1 MKQQTKRLLKSLCM
15 AVGVV
20 LLSAVDPLAGYATE
34 RTIDIK
40 HLGEGQSIVRVDAQ
54 AKYLLLPVEES
65 SPESKLY
72 MIVDND
78 VVRTFNVRLA
88 VNKVDYFVPV
98 DLSGYA
104 DKHISFNFQ
113 LAPESA
119 LCWKEMKLS
128 DQFDSSNRE
137 KFRPAYHFSPAWG
150 WMNDPNGMVYKD
162 GEYHLF
168 YQYNP
173 YGSMW
178 GNMHWGHA
186 ISKDLIHWEHQPVA
200 IAPDALGTIFSGSC
214 VVDKDNTAGF
224 GAGAIVAF
232 YTSASDRQV
241 QSMAY
246 SLDNGRTFKKYDRNP
261 ILTSTQRDFRD
272 PKVFWHKESNKWIM
286 VLAVGQEMQLYSS
299 PNLKDWT
306 YESSFGEG
314 QGAHAGVW
322 ECPDL
327 IELPVKG
334 TELKKWVLI
343 CNINPGG
350 PFGGS
355 ATQYFVGTF
364 DGKQFVNESPA
375 LTKWMDYGKDH
386 YATVTWS
393 NAPEDRKIA
402 LAWMSNWEYANNVPT
417 LQYRSANSVP
427 RDLALYTKN
436 GQTYLSSTPSPEMLK
451 LRGKA
456 QKKGTFKVDRSHE
469 VNPILSDHT
478 GTYEIE
484 IKFKNNG
491 ADIMSF
497 QLFNSKGE
505 EVEMHYNLLDNT
517 FTMDRR
523 NSGATDFSKTFATG
537 LPRPRSPP
545 LRNIPYVCW

>member
-1 MKQQTKRLLKSLCM
+1 M

-34 RTIDIK
+34 HTIDIK

-137 KFRPAYHFSPAWG
+137 KFRPAYHFSPVWG

-186 ISKDLIHWEHQPVA
+186 VSRDLLHWTHRPVA
-200 IAPDALGTIFSGSC
+200 AAPDDTGTVYSGSAFC
-214 VVDKDNTAGF
+214 DAENASGLGKNTLLFYYTAAG
-224 GAGAIVAF
+224 GSNEWSKQAGN
-232 YTSASDRQV
+232 
-241 QSMAY
+241 
-246 SLDNGRTFKKYDRNP
+246 LH
-261 ILTSTQRDFRD
+261 TQRLLISRDGGETLTRSDAFLLPHIAGGNRD
-272 PKVFWHKESNKWIM
+272 PKVFYHPESAAYIM
-286 VLAVGQEMQLYSS
+286 VLYLDGSEFAIFRS
-299 PNLKDWT
+299 PDLLHWT
-306 YESSFGEG
+306 EASRLNADGM
-314 QGAHAGVW
+314 W

-327 IELPVKG
+327 FRLPIDG
-334 TELKKWVLI
+334 ADKWV
-343 CNINPGG
+343 
-350 PFGGS
+350 FWS
-355 ATQYFVGTF
+355 ADGYYMLGAFDGFRFTPETPVLMAYATRLPYAAQTYANVPERVISVAWLRMKDDTRGFHGMMAILAELSLRRTPDGIRLAFQPVRELDAVRGEPLFLPRRSDSAEFPLADTPCELLFRCKPNQPLTLTLGDTALTAENARLHIQPVLGQDAVDAHLDLNEPIRVIVDRGVIEVFANGGTF
-364 DGKQFVNESPA
+364 WAALEAEGDL
-375 LTKWMDYGKDH
+375 LTK
-386 YATVTWS
+386 TVS
-393 NAPEDRKIA
+393 IA
-402 LAWMSNWEYANNVPT
+402 GAE
-417 LQYRSANSVP
+417 
-427 RDLALYTKN
+427 
-436 GQTYLSSTPSPEMLK
+436 GLK
-451 LRGKA
+451 
-456 QKKGTFKVDRSHE
+456 VH
-469 VNPILSDHT
+469 
-478 GTYEIE
+478 
-484 IKFKNNG
+484 
-491 ADIMSF
+491 
-497 QLFNSKGE
+497 
-505 EVEMHYNLLDNT
+505 
-517 FTMDRR
+517 
-523 NSGATDFSKTFATG
+523 
-537 LPRPRSPP
+537 P
-545 LRNIPYVCW
+545 LH

>member
-224 GAGAIVAF
+224 GVGAIVAF

-246 SLDNGRTFKKYDRNP
+246 SLDIGRT
-261 ILTSTQRDFRD
+261 
-272 PKVFWHKESNKWIM
+272 
-286 VLAVGQEMQLYSS
+286 
-299 PNLKDWT
+299 
-306 YESSFGEG
+306 
-314 QGAHAGVW
+314 
-322 ECPDL
+322 C
-327 IELPVKG
+327 
-334 TELKKWVLI
+334 
-343 CNINPGG
+343 
-350 PFGGS
+350 
-355 ATQYFVGTF
+355 
-364 DGKQFVNESPA
+364 
-375 LTKWMDYGKDH
+375 
-386 YATVTWS
+386 
-393 NAPEDRKIA
+393 
-402 LAWMSNWEYANNVPT
+402 
-417 LQYRSANSVP
+417 
-427 RDLALYTKN
+427 
-436 GQTYLSSTPSPEMLK
+436 
-451 LRGKA
+451 
-456 QKKGTFKVDRSHE
+456 
-469 VNPILSDHT
+469 
-478 GTYEIE
+478 
-484 IKFKNNG
+484 
-491 ADIMSF
+491 
-497 QLFNSKGE
+497 
-505 EVEMHYNLLDNT
+505 
-517 FTMDRR
+517 
-523 NSGATDFSKTFATG
+523 
-537 LPRPRSPP
+537 
-545 LRNIPYVCW
+545 

>member
-20 LLSAVDPLAGYATE
+20 LLSAVDPLAGYAAE

-40 HLGEGQSIVRVDAQ
+40 HLGEGQSIVCVDAR

-88 VNKVDYFVPV
+88 VNKVDYFVPI

-214 VVDKDNTAGF
+214 VVDKDNTAGLALALSWLSIPRPAT
-224 GAGAIVAF
+224 GKCRVWPIAWTTAGRSRNMTGI
-232 YTSASDRQV
+232 R
-241 QSMAY
+241 
-246 SLDNGRTFKKYDRNP
+246 SLLLRNVISVTRKFSGIRNP
-261 ILTSTQRDFRD
+261 INGS
-272 PKVFWHKESNKWIM
+272 W
-286 VLAVGQEMQLYSS
+286 YS
-299 PNLKDWT
+299 P
-306 YESSFGEG
+306 
-314 QGAHAGVW
+314 
-322 ECPDL
+322 
-327 IELPVKG
+327 
-334 TELKKWVLI
+334 
-343 CNINPGG
+343 
-350 PFGGS
+350 
-355 ATQYFVGTF
+355 
-364 DGKQFVNESPA
+364 
-375 LTKWMDYGKDH
+375 
-386 YATVTWS
+386 
-393 NAPEDRKIA
+393 
-402 LAWMSNWEYANNVPT
+402 
-417 LQYRSANSVP
+417 
-427 RDLALYTKN
+427 
-436 GQTYLSSTPSPEMLK
+436 
-451 LRGKA
+451 
-456 QKKGTFKVDRSHE
+456 
-469 VNPILSDHT
+469 
-478 GTYEIE
+478 
-484 IKFKNNG
+484 
-491 ADIMSF
+491 
-497 QLFNSKGE
+497 
-505 EVEMHYNLLDNT
+505 
-517 FTMDRR
+517 
-523 NSGATDFSKTFATG
+523 
-537 LPRPRSPP
+537 
-545 LRNIPYVCW
+545 